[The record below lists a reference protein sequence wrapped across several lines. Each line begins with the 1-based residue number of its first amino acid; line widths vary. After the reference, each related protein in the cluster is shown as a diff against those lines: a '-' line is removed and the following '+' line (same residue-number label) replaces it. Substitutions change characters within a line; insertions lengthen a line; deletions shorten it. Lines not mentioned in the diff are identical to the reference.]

1 MGMKM
6 KRPNIPGARYD
17 YSGELY
23 RWSRLHE
30 KIQRLPPTR
39 TAQASNSE
47 LNNPRL
53 EEHKNLAEII
63 DRIFVD
69 YGVTICPDMESTV
82 MQMRWDDDHG
92 THNLVTINKRSVEAC
107 FKIINEFATLN
118 MRNAFVIKHRLRV
131 FNGNTHDEDEKSSDV
146 DSSLKEFISNITGMP
161 VDSFKILGIGTV
173 DFSDTYKPKHMIS
186 NGSSAFIP
194 TGYDIFGKS
203 YPNLS
208 KYWLRSPYIGF
219 PMYYGMS
226 SQELK
231 KITERLIHTLPKV
244 FHNVVTRKPI
254 SPNEE
259 EDD

>member
-6 KRPNIPGARYD
+6 KRPDIPGARYD

-23 RWSRLHE
+23 RWSRLYE
-30 KIQRLPPTR
+30 KIQKLPSR
-39 TAQASNSE
+39 TIQASNSD
-47 LNNPRL
+47 LSYPRL
-53 EEHKNLAEII
+53 EEHKALAEII

-82 MQMRWDDDHG
+82 MQMKWDDAHG
-92 THNLVTINKRSVEAC
+92 MHNLITVNKRSVEAC
-107 FKIINEFATLN
+107 FKIINEFSTLN

-131 FNGNTHDEDEKSSDV
+131 FNGNMHDEDEKSSDV

-161 VDSFKILGIGTV
+161 VDSFKILGMGTI
-173 DFSDTYKPKHMIS
+173 DFSDTYKPKHMTS
-186 NGSSAFIP
+186 NGSPVFLP

-208 KYWLRSPYIGF
+208 KYWLRSPYN
-219 PMYYGMS
+219 GMS
-226 SQELK
+226 SRELK
-231 KITERLIHTLPKV
+231 TITERLIHTLPKV
-244 FHNVVTRKPI
+244 FHNVTTRKPI
-254 SPNEE
+254 KPNEE